1 MRRLKVILLT
11 CLVVILMIGTSYGVS
26 NTYEIKMENSKEE
39 YLTGGTIIIP
49 IKLENIQAEDGIVA
63 YSTLLS
69 FDENVFEE
77 PEIIEGA
84 NWAKPNIVEH
94 FIQSTTSTMQ
104 PVKDDQEILILSFKI
119 KEDAQLGSTKIALS
133 KFEASDGEN
142 TIIGEGASIEVD
154 ITSAQVKVAEVILD
168 NIWFNERNITISA
181 IISIVTLFIIVFI
194 TIYYIQHREKKE
206 EKSILYEE
214 VEGIPEKEKEDT
226 SEEIVSK
233 ETEQNITE
241 EKE

>member
-1 MRRLKVILLT
+1 MRKLKVIILT
-11 CLVVILMIGTSYGVS
+11 CLVLILMMGISYGAT
-26 NTYEIKMENSKEE
+26 NMYEIKMEAPKQE
-39 YLTGGTIIIP
+39 YLTGETIKIP
-49 IKLENIQAEDGIVA
+49 IKIENIQTENGIVA
-63 YSTLLS
+63 FSTLLS
-69 FDENVFEE
+69 FDENVLEE
-77 PEIIEGA
+77 PEIIKGA
-84 NWAKPNIVEH
+84 NWVEPNVVEH

-104 PVKDDQEILILSFKI
+104 PIKDDQEILMLSFKI
-119 KEDAQLGSTKIALS
+119 KEDAQLGSTKIALT
-133 KFEASDGEN
+133 KFESSDGET
-142 TIIGEGASIEVD
+142 TIVNEGASIEVN

-214 VEGIPEKEKEDT
+214 VEGIPEKEKEDI

-233 ETEQNITE
+233 ETENITE